1 MSEFRCFN
9 TFNQSNLSSSDY
21 LKKKKRTAI
30 FTNAQ
35 TIAIGNSNY
44 QKGITENSIPPGY
57 LQKESGGETF
67 FNPVYIDT
75 TGGNRCLLGAH
86 SYDVLYDVLYGAK
99 PNNELVKDI
108 YCDVGIAPQMFFK
121 SQGSVGTIMQ
131 IDFMDA
137 NGSSIGPAISA
148 VPDGSGNK
156 MYYQPRQDFVPEYND
171 PDGNPPKDFP
181 GMIVDPCYNIFYP
194 QCSVKYRPNN
204 YLKNIKFNSK
214 MIRNSISKEQAIRFI
229 ENKLYQNVT
238 KFPYPLD
245 FSATRCLS
253 ASDLP
258 TCPGD
263 KPL

>member
-1 MSEFRCFN
+1 MAEFRCFDVFTLN
-9 TFNQSNLSSSDY
+9 NFSSSEY
-21 LKKKKRTAI
+21 IKKRKRTTL

-44 QKGITENSIPPGY
+44 QKGITDNSIPPGY
-57 LQKESGGETF
+57 LQKENGGETF

-108 YCDVGIAPQMFFK
+108 YCDVGIAPQIFFK

-131 IDFMDA
+131 IDFMDSS
-137 NGSSIGPAISA
+137 GTSIGPAISA
-148 VPDGSGNK
+148 VPNGSGNK
-156 MYYQPRQDFVPEYND
+156 MHYQPRQDFIPEYND

-194 QCSVKYRPNN
+194 QCQDVPNN
-204 YLKNIKFNSK
+204 YTKNVRYNPNILFASALSQK
-214 MIRNSISKEQAIRFI
+214 QALTFL
-229 ENKLYQNVT
+229 ENKLYQNVGN
-238 KFPYPLD
+238 FPYPLD
-245 FSATRCLS
+245 FSATKCLT
-253 ASDLP
+253 L
-258 TCPGD
+258 
-263 KPL
+263 